1 MDTIDEQLDNAVAKV
16 NDLRGQLA
24 AAQENLETVTAEKA
38 TLEAINAELTDNLT
52 AAKDKLA
59 TQEVELHEAHAQIE
73 RLKADAKSAEQ
84 RAAEFYGA
92 SAGRSEAVTPKL
104 SLSAPFLKQRGL
116 NFSLTSNHPPTDNY
130 GQYHHRPQRRADFAS
145 RPHAVD
151 DGASSAHRIQ
161 YELLTGCGRQAGHH

>member
-16 NDLRGQLA
+16 NDLTGQLA

-84 RAAEFYGA
+84 RAAEFYGT
-92 SAGRSEAVTPKL
+92 SAGRSEAVTPKGDPPSL
-104 SLSAPFLKQRGL
+104 PVSERFKALQSPSEQTLFIRSLSPTSKTCGFRKPPSCRG
-116 NFSLTSNHPPTDNY
+116 
-130 GQYHHRPQRRADFAS
+130 
-145 RPHAVD
+145 
-151 DGASSAHRIQ
+151 
-161 YELLTGCGRQAGHH
+161 